1 MTAEKEKDLLL
12 RIEEL
17 ESRLAESE
25 QLIEAIKAGEVD
37 AFALNKNNRS
47 EIFTLQSG
55 DYAYRIL
62 VENFGEGALN
72 LAENGLIVYTNSYFH
87 RLLKLPYE
95 NVIANS
101 IFDFI
106 HPDSKE
112 TFDNLFQASLSGNSK
127 GEVNLIEGST
137 TIPVYMSLTSLQPLL
152 PSVGVIVTDLTE
164 KKARE
169 REMEEKNSFIETI
182 IESSNE
188 LIAVYATDFTLLS
201 INKATE
207 TFLGLSKGPL
217 IGRKFQE
224 LFPGL
229 AGTRA
234 EKDLERAFRGEF
246 VKNEPYPSPYNQRYI
261 QNYITPLRDERGK
274 VYAALAIGH
283 DVTDIKRAEEDLKKS
298 QQRFVKLFSVSPVAM
313 SLSRAA
319 DGKVIDVNNAW
330 GRMFEFDP
338 LDVIGRNA
346 EEINIS
352 NLKERKDEVMQTRES
367 GGSIQGR
374 ESKFVL
380 PSGKVLHT
388 FVSTESIDL
397 DGELCLLTAYFDLKE
412 RIQAEDI
419 IKEANRK
426 LEEKNLQLEQTNI
439 ELASFSFVASHD
451 LQEPLRKIQTF
462 SNRILDLGEKE
473 FSSEIKDYFNR
484 ILSATSRMKNLISDL
499 LNYSRMNNMEKR
511 FELTDLNHLANEAKN
526 TLEERI
532 AETNTQIEIG
542 QLPTA
547 QVIPHQFTQLF
558 SNILSN
564 AIKYRKQGEVP
575 KIGISSK
582 IVDGRTLPHFPAD
595 QNLKYYKISISDNG
609 IGFEPIHAAK
619 IFELFQRLHG
629 VNQYE
634 GTGIGLAICKK
645 IMQNHR
651 GFIEAEG
658 IVGVGAVFTLYLPA
672 HQYETQSN
680 PADRR

>member
-1 MTAEKEKDLLL
+1 MEAQAEKNLLQ

-17 ESRLAESE
+17 ENRLAESE

-37 AFALNKNNRS
+37 AFALNKNNQS

-55 DYAYRIL
+55 DYAYRVL

-72 LAENGLIVYTNSYFH
+72 LAETGLILYTNSYFH
-87 RLLKLPYE
+87 TLLKLPYE

-112 TFDNLFQASLSGNSK
+112 AFLELFQAGLAGKSK
-127 GEVNLIEGST
+127 GEVNLLEGSA

-169 REMEEKNSFIETI
+169 REVEEKNAFIETI

-201 INKATE
+201 INKAAE
-207 TFLGLSKGPL
+207 GFLGLSKAPL

-224 LFPGL
+224 IFPKL
-229 AGTRA
+229 AGTTA
-234 EKDLERAFRGEF
+234 EKDLESAFKGQF
-246 VKNEPYPSPYNQRYI
+246 VANEAYQSPYNQRYI
-261 QNYITPLRDERGK
+261 QNYVSPLRNERGE

-313 SLSRAA
+313 SLSRAS

-338 LDVIGRNA
+338 ADVIGKNA
-346 EEINIS
+346 SEMNIS
-352 NLKERKDEVMQTRES
+352 NISERNTQVSQIKAS
-367 GGSIQGR
+367 GGSVQGM
-374 ESKFVL
+374 EVNFVL
-380 PSGKVLHT
+380 TSGKVLYT
-388 FVSTESIDL
+388 FVSVESIDL
-397 DGELCLLTAYFDLKE
+397 DGEQYLLTAYFDLKE
-412 RIQAEDI
+412 RIQAEEI

-462 SNRILDLGEKE
+462 SNRILDLGENE
-473 FSSEIKDYFNR
+473 FSNEVKDYFNR
-484 ILSATSRMKNLISDL
+484 ILSATKRMKNLISDL
-499 LNYSRMNNMEKR
+499 LNYSRMNNMEKK
-511 FELTDLNHLANEAKN
+511 FELTDLSRLAIEAKN
-526 TLEERI
+526 NLEERI
-532 AETNTQIEIG
+532 AETNTQLEIG
-542 QLPTA
+542 ALPTA
-547 QVIPHQFTQLF
+547 EVIPHQFTQLF
-558 SNILSN
+558 NNILSN
-564 AIKYRKQGEVP
+564 AIKYRKPGEVP
-575 KIGISSK
+575 KIAISSK
-582 IVDGRTLPHFPAD
+582 MVDARTLPHLAGD
-595 QNLKYYKISISDNG
+595 QNFKYHKISISDNG
-609 IGFEPIHAAK
+609 IGFEPIHAVK

-629 VNQYE
+629 INQYE

-658 IVGVGAVFTLYLPA
+658 VPGVGAVFTLYLPA
-672 HQYETQSN
+672 HLYETRNNSV
-680 PADRR
+680 DRR

>member
-1 MTAEKEKDLLL
+1 MTMEAQAEKDLLL

-37 AFALNKNNRS
+37 AFALNKNNRP

-55 DYAYRIL
+55 DFAYRVL
-62 VENFGEGALN
+62 VENFGEGAITLS
-72 LAENGLIVYTNSYFH
+72 EDGLIVYTNSYFH
-87 RLLKLPYE
+87 NLLGLSYE
-95 NVIANS
+95 RVIAGS

-112 TFDNLFQASLSGNSK
+112 IFENLFHAGFSGKSK
-127 GEVNLIEGST
+127 GDVNLFDGKT
-137 TIPVYMSLTSLQPLL
+137 TIPVSMSLTSLQPLL
-152 PSVGVIVTDLTE
+152 PSVGVIITDLTE
-164 KKARE
+164 KKKRE
-169 REMEEKNSFIETI
+169 RELEEKNSFIETI

-188 LIAVYATDFTLLS
+188 LIAVYAIDFTLLS

-207 TFLGLSKGPL
+207 SFLGLSKGPM
-217 IGRKFQE
+217 IGKKFQE

-229 AGTRA
+229 IGSKS
-234 EKDLERAFRGEF
+234 EKDLEKAFKGEF
-246 VKNEPYPSPYNQRYI
+246 VKNEAYRSDYNQRYI
-261 QNYITPLRDERGK
+261 QNYITPLRNEEGE

-283 DVTDIKRAEEDLKKS
+283 DVTDLKRAEEDLKKS

-313 SLSRAA
+313 SLSRAG
-319 DGKVIDVNNAW
+319 DGKLIDVNNAW

-338 LDVIGRNA
+338 VNVIGRNA

-352 NLKERKDEVMQTRES
+352 NINERNAKVWQIKER
-367 GGSIQGR
+367 GGSVQGM
-374 ESKFVL
+374 ESTFVL
-380 PSGKVLHT
+380 PSGNVLHT
-388 FVSTESIDL
+388 FVSVESIDL

-412 RIQAEDI
+412 RIQAENI
-419 IKEANRK
+419 IKQKNRL
-426 LEEKNLQLEQTNI
+426 LEEKNLQLEQSNT

-462 SNRILDLGEKE
+462 SNRILDLGENK
-473 FSSEIKDYFNR
+473 FSNEIKDYFNR

-499 LNYSRMNNMEKR
+499 LNYSRMNTTEMK
-511 FELTDLNHLANEAKN
+511 FELTDLNALAREAKN
-526 TLEERI
+526 NLEERI
-532 AETNTQIEIG
+532 VETNAQLEIG
-542 QLPTA
+542 HLPTA
-547 QVIPHQFTQLF
+547 EVIPHQFAQLF
-558 SNILSN
+558 NNILSN
-564 AIKYRKQGEVP
+564 AIKYRKPGEIP
-575 KIGISSK
+575 KIKMSSEV
-582 IVDGRTLPHFPAD
+582 IDGRMLSHYAAD
-595 QNLKYYKISISDNG
+595 RNFKYHMISFVDNG
-609 IGFEPIHAAK
+609 IGFEPIHAFK

-658 IVGVGAVFTLYLPA
+658 APGVGAVFTLYLPA
-672 HQYETQSN
+672 DTYETQNHSV
-680 PADRR
+680 D